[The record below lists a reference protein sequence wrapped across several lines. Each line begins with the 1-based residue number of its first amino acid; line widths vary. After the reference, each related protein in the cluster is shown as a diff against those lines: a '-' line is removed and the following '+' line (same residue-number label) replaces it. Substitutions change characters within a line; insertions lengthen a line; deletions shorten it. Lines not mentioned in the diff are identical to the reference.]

1 MYGGPGL
8 MDHRAALLASRG
20 FTVFALPIYAYE
32 DLPSTMPD
40 VSLDYLIVGLF
51 YMYVSNINNTLQ
63 CLTYCINVHF
73 KLNCTGFN
81 CFDVKKRIQCRRT
94 RRAAPLEIC

>member
-1 MYGGPGL
+1 MFGGGL
-8 MDHRAALLASRG
+8 IDHRAALLASRG
-20 FTVFALPIYAYE
+20 FIVFALPFFAYE

-40 VSLDYLIVGLF
+40 VSLDYLIVGSF

-81 CFDVKKRIQCRRT
+81 WFDLQKRIQCRRT
-94 RRAAPLEIC
+94 GRAAPLEIF

>member
-1 MYGGPGL
+1 MFGSGGGL

-20 FTVFALPIYAYE
+20 FIVFALPFFAYE

-40 VSLDYLIVGLF
+40 VSLDYLIVGSF

-73 KLNCTGFN
+73 KLN
-81 CFDVKKRIQCRRT
+81 
-94 RRAAPLEIC
+94 